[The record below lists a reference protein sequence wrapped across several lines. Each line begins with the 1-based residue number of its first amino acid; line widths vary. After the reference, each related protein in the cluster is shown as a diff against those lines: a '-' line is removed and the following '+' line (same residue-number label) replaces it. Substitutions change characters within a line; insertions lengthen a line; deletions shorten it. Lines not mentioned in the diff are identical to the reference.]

1 MWMKATEGADGTVFY
16 IDRDS
21 IKKEGSLIRVWEL
34 QDLKTKG
41 PLEEKSRRVLVEYD
55 SKNERRRVLS
65 FSFHGESMGAGVTLK
80 SDQTPGKWTMV
91 VPNTTAAVVFQVA
104 SALKRP
110 VGKTSALPPPP
121 PPPPPPTPSDGSTQ
135 LISEGDKEL
144 NSSSSEPPGGDKND
158 ESAVSSKSPEQPET
172 NDK

>member
-34 QDLKTKG
+34 QDLKAKG

-121 PPPPPPTPSDGSTQ
+121 PPPPPPSDGSKQT
-135 LISEGDKEL
+135 ISEGEKEL
-144 NSSSSEPPGGDKND
+144 NASSSEPPGLDKND
-158 ESAVSSKSPEQPET
+158 GSGAGSKSPEQTET

>member
-21 IKKEGSLIRVWEL
+21 IKKEGALIRVWEL
-34 QDLKTKG
+34 QDLKAKG
-41 PLEEKSRRVLVEYD
+41 PLEEKSRRVLIEYD

-121 PPPPPPTPSDGSTQ
+121 PPTPSDGSTQ
-135 LISEGDKEL
+135 PMSEGDKEL
-144 NSSSSEPPGGDKND
+144 NASSSESPGEDKNN
-158 ESAVSSKSPEQPET
+158 ESVASSENPAQSET
-172 NDK
+172 NNK

>member
-21 IKKEGSLIRVWEL
+21 IKKEGALIRVWEL
-34 QDLKTKG
+34 QDLKAKG

-65 FSFHGESMGAGVTLK
+65 FSFHGEAMGAGVTLK

-110 VGKTSALPPPP
+110 VGKTSALP

>member
-34 QDLKTKG
+34 QDLKAKG

-91 VPNTTAAVVFQVA
+91 APNTTAAVVFQVA

-121 PPPPPPTPSDGSTQ
+121 PPSPSDGSTQ
-135 LISEGDKEL
+135 PISQGDKEL
-144 NSSSSEPPGGDKND
+144 NASSSEPPGGDKND
-158 ESAVSSKSPEQPET
+158 ESAASSDNKAQPET
-172 NDK
+172 NNK

>member
-1 MWMKATEGADGTVFY
+1 MKATEGADGTVFY

-21 IKKEGSLIRVWEL
+21 IKKEGALIRVWEL
-34 QDLKTKG
+34 QDLKAKG

-91 VPNTTAAVVFQVA
+91 APNTTAAVVFQVA

-110 VGKTSALPPPP
+110 VGKASALPPPP
-121 PPPPPPTPSDGSTQ
+121 PPPVAPSDDSTQ

-144 NSSSSEPPGGDKND
+144 HAPSSEPPSGGKNN
-158 ESAVSSKSPEQPET
+158 ESAANPKSPEQPET
-172 NDK
+172 SNK

>member
-21 IKKEGSLIRVWEL
+21 IKKEGALIRVWEL
-34 QDLKTKG
+34 QDLKAKG

-121 PPPPPPTPSDGSTQ
+121 PPPPSTPSDGSTQ

-144 NSSSSEPPGGDKND
+144 NASPSEPPGGDKND
-158 ESAVSSKSPEQPET
+158 ESVASSKSPEQPEA

>member
-34 QDLKTKG
+34 QDLKAKG

-65 FSFHGESMGAGVTLK
+65 FSFHGESMGAGVNLK

-91 VPNTTAAVVFQVA
+91 APNTTAAVVFQVA

-121 PPPPPPTPSDGSTQ
+121 PPPPTAAPSDGSTQ
-135 LISEGDKEL
+135 PTSEGDREL
-144 NSSSSEPPGGDKND
+144 NASSSEPPGEDKSD
-158 ESAVSSKSPEQPET
+158 GSAASSENPTQPET
-172 NDK
+172 NNK

>member
-34 QDLKTKG
+34 QDLKAKG

-91 VPNTTAAVVFQVA
+91 APNTTAAVVFQVA

-121 PPPPPPTPSDGSTQ
+121 PPPPPDGSAQ
-135 LISEGDKEL
+135 PGLEEDKEL
-144 NSSSSEPPGGDKND
+144 NASSSESPQGEKTD
-158 ESAVSSKSPEQPET
+158 ESAASSENPAQPET
-172 NDK
+172 NNK

>member
-21 IKKEGSLIRVWEL
+21 IKKEGALIRVWEL
-34 QDLKTKG
+34 QDLKAKG

-121 PPPPPPTPSDGSTQ
+121 PPPPSTPSDGSTH

-144 NSSSSEPPGGDKND
+144 NASPSEPPGGDKND
-158 ESAVSSKSPEQPET
+158 ESVASSKSPEQPET

>member
-1 MWMKATEGADGTVFY
+1 M
-16 IDRDS
+16 
-21 IKKEGSLIRVWEL
+21 
-34 QDLKTKG
+34 
-41 PLEEKSRRVLVEYD
+41 VEYD

-121 PPPPPPTPSDGSTQ
+121 PPPPPPSTPSDGSTQ
-135 LISEGDKEL
+135 LISEEDKEL
-144 NSSSSEPPGGDKND
+144 NASPSEPPGGDKND
-158 ESAVSSKSPEQPET
+158 ESVASSKSPEQPEA

>member
-34 QDLKTKG
+34 QDLKAKG

-91 VPNTTAAVVFQVA
+91 APNTTAAVVFQVA

-121 PPPPPPTPSDGSTQ
+121 PPPPPSDGSAQ
-135 LISEGDKEL
+135 PVSEGDKEL
-144 NSSSSEPPGGDKND
+144 NASSSESPEGEKTD
-158 ESAVSSKSPEQPET
+158 ESAASSENPAQPET
-172 NDK
+172 NNK

>member
-21 IKKEGSLIRVWEL
+21 IKKEGALIRVWEL
-34 QDLKTKG
+34 QDLKAKG

-55 SKNERRRVLS
+55 SKNEKRRVLS

-121 PPPPPPTPSDGSTQ
+121 PPPPTPSDGSTKA
-135 LISEGDKEL
+135 ISEGDKEL
-144 NSSSSEPPGGDKND
+144 NASSSESSGEDKNE
-158 ESAVSSKSPEQPET
+158 ESAANSENPAQSET
-172 NDK
+172 NNK

>member
-21 IKKEGSLIRVWEL
+21 IKKEGNLIRVWEL
-34 QDLKTKG
+34 QDLKAKG

-91 VPNTTAAVVFQVA
+91 APNTTAAVVFQVA

-121 PPPPPPTPSDGSTQ
+121 PPPPATSDGSNQST
-135 LISEGDKEL
+135 SEGDKEL
-144 NSSSSEPPGGDKND
+144 NASSSELPGENKND
-158 ESAVSSKSPEQPET
+158 ESAASSENPAQPET
-172 NDK
+172 NNK

>member
-1 MWMKATEGADGTVFY
+1 MKATEGADGTVFY

-34 QDLKTKG
+34 QDLKAKG

-91 VPNTTAAVVFQVA
+91 APNTTAAVVFQVA

-121 PPPPPPTPSDGSTQ
+121 PPSPSDGSTQ
-135 LISEGDKEL
+135 PISQGDKEL
-144 NSSSSEPPGGDKND
+144 NASSSEPPGGDKND
-158 ESAVSSKSPEQPET
+158 ESAASSDNKAQPET
-172 NDK
+172 NNK

>member
-21 IKKEGSLIRVWEL
+21 IKKEGALIRVWEL

-55 SKNERRRVLS
+55 SKNEKRRVLS

-121 PPPPPPTPSDGSTQ
+121 PPPPTPSDGSTKA
-135 LISEGDKEL
+135 ISEGDKEL
-144 NSSSSEPPGGDKND
+144 NASSGEDKNE
-158 ESAVSSKSPEQPET
+158 ESAASLEKPAQSET
-172 NDK
+172 NNK

>member
-34 QDLKTKG
+34 QDLKAKG

-91 VPNTTAAVVFQVA
+91 APNTTAAVVFQVA

-121 PPPPPPTPSDGSTQ
+121 PPPPSDDSGQ
-135 LISEGDKEL
+135 PVSEEDKEF
-144 NSSSSEPPGGDKND
+144 NASSSKPPQGEKTD
-158 ESAVSSKSPEQPET
+158 ESAASSENLGQPET
-172 NDK
+172 NNK

>member
-21 IKKEGSLIRVWEL
+21 IKKEGVLIRVWEL
-34 QDLKTKG
+34 QDLKAKG

-121 PPPPPPTPSDGSTQ
+121 PPTPSDGSTQ
-135 LISEGDKEL
+135 PMSEGDKEL
-144 NSSSSEPPGGDKND
+144 NASSSESPGEDKNN
-158 ESAVSSKSPEQPET
+158 ESVASSENPAQSET
-172 NDK
+172 NNK

>member
-34 QDLKTKG
+34 QDLKAKG

-91 VPNTTAAVVFQVA
+91 APNTTAAVVFQVA

-121 PPPPPPTPSDGSTQ
+121 PPPPSNSSAQPV
-135 LISEGDKEL
+135 SEGDKEL
-144 NSSSSEPPGGDKND
+144 NASSSEPPHGEKTD
-158 ESAVSSKSPEQPET
+158 ESAASSENPAQPET
-172 NDK
+172 NNK

>member
-21 IKKEGSLIRVWEL
+21 IKKEGNLIRVWEL
-34 QDLKTKG
+34 QDLKAKG

-91 VPNTTAAVVFQVA
+91 APNTTAAVVFQVA

-121 PPPPPPTPSDGSTQ
+121 PPPPPATSDGSNQST
-135 LISEGDKEL
+135 SEGDKEL
-144 NSSSSEPPGGDKND
+144 NASSSELPGENKND
-158 ESAVSSKSPEQPET
+158 ESAASSENPAQPET
-172 NDK
+172 NNK

>member
-1 MWMKATEGADGTVFY
+1 MKATEGADGTVFY

-21 IKKEGSLIRVWEL
+21 IKKEGNLIRVWEL
-34 QDLKTKG
+34 QDLKAKG

-91 VPNTTAAVVFQVA
+91 APNTTAAVVFQVA

-121 PPPPPPTPSDGSTQ
+121 PPAPAPSDGST
-135 LISEGDKEL
+135 LSTSGGDKET
-144 NSSSSEPPGGDKND
+144 NASSSESPGGDKND
-158 ESAVSSKSPEQPET
+158 ELAASSENKAT
-172 NDK
+172 RDKQ

>member
-1 MWMKATEGADGTVFY
+1 MKATEGADGTVFY

-21 IKKEGSLIRVWEL
+21 IKKEGALIRVWEL
-34 QDLKTKG
+34 QDLKAKG

-65 FSFHGESMGAGVTLK
+65 FSFHGEAMGAGVTLK

-91 VPNTTAAVVFQVA
+91 APNTTAAVVFQVA

-121 PPPPPPTPSDGSTQ
+121 PPPPPSNGSTQ
-135 LISEGDKEL
+135 LKSEGEKEVDEP
-144 NSSSSEPPGGDKND
+144 SSLPPGGDKND
-158 ESAVSSKSPEQPET
+158 ASEASSKSPKQAEI

>member
-34 QDLKTKG
+34 QDLKAKG

-91 VPNTTAAVVFQVA
+91 APNTTAAVVFQVA

-121 PPPPPPTPSDGSTQ
+121 PPPTPSDGSTQ
-135 LISEGDKEL
+135 PISEGDKEL
-144 NSSSSEPPGGDKND
+144 NASSSEPPGEDKND
-158 ESAVSSKSPEQPET
+158 ESAASSENPAQPET
-172 NDK
+172 NNK

>member
-34 QDLKTKG
+34 QDLKAKG
-41 PLEEKSRRVLVEYD
+41 PLDEKSRRVLVEYD

-91 VPNTTAAVVFQVA
+91 APNTTAAVVFQVA

-121 PPPPPPTPSDGSTQ
+121 PPPTPDGPPQG
-135 LISEGDKEL
+135 ISQGEHEM
-144 NSSSSEPPGGDKND
+144 NEISSG
-158 ESAVSSKSPEQPET
+158 SPEGGKIDEAANSNNPVQPET
-172 NDK
+172 DSK

>member
-34 QDLKTKG
+34 QDLKAKG

-121 PPPPPPTPSDGSTQ
+121 PPPPTPSDGSTQ
-135 LISEGDKEL
+135 PVSEGDKEL
-144 NSSSSEPPGGDKND
+144 NASSSEPPSGDKND
-158 ESAVSSKSPEQPET
+158 ESAASSENPEQPET
-172 NDK
+172 NNK